1 MNNSTLV
8 NNTDRIYGEQ
18 DPLRKPQQSGYV
30 DTESE
35 WTIWPKL
42 ILLMLFTYG
51 LIVALF
57 CLSYRLKLVTAASSC
72 STLVDRPLS
81 WKAEE
86 LSSECS

>member
-18 DPLRKPQQSGYV
+18 DPLRRPQPNTFV

-42 ILLMLFTYG
+42 ILLMLGTYG
-51 LIVALF
+51 LIVGLFAL
-57 CLSYRLKLVTAASSC
+57 S
-72 STLVDRPLS
+72 
-81 WKAEE
+81 
-86 LSSECS
+86 

>member
-8 NNTDRIYGEQ
+8 NNTDRIYGEK
-18 DPLRKPQQSGYV
+18 DALAKPARSGDYV

-35 WTIWPKL
+35 LIIWPKL

-57 CLSYRLKLVTAASSC
+57 CLSYTF
-72 STLVDRPLS
+72 D
-81 WKAEE
+81 
-86 LSSECS
+86 